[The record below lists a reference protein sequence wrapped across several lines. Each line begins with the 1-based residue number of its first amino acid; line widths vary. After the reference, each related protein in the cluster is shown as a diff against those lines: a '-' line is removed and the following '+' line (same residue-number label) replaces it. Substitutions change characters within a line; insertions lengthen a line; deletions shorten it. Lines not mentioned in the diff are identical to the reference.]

1 MDSEDLMPMIDEL
14 STQIT
19 ALENTLTPMLSA
31 ALSTTAS
38 KLPLLD
44 KAKLHILTTY
54 AIESLLFSY
63 IKLAN
68 PNEKTLSDKSHSIFT
83 EIARVKQYF
92 HKAKTAENAAKPEDK
107 KARLDKAAAG
117 RFVKHAL
124 SGNEKLEQERIATQ
138 EMERQRAKR
147 KFEEMEGSVG
157 RSAQLETRSTK
168 GKVDKMRSASRIF
181 TSAGKEKETLV
192 SPEDEE
198 KSLTTQ
204 AGPEASRAEQKRIR
218 REERAKQRQLE
229 QTEPSS
235 GVTSSAQDTETIVPA
250 KPQQAPRGP
259 NEAFQA
265 LLKGPLPKADG
276 KKPKKS
282 RREKQEEKRLALEE
296 ERAQEM
302 R

>member
-1 MDSEDLMPMIDEL
+1 MDSEDLMPMIDDL

-31 ALSTTAS
+31 PLSTTAS

-44 KAKLHILTTY
+44 KAKLHILMTY

-68 PNEKTLSDKSHSIFT
+68 PNEKTLSDKSHPIFT

-92 HKAKTAENAAKPEDK
+92 EKAKTAEDAAKPEDK

-124 SGNEKLEQERIATQ
+124 SGNKKLEQERIATQ
-138 EMERQRAKR
+138 EMERQRVKR
-147 KFEEMEGSVG
+147 KFEEMEERVG
-157 RSAQLETRSTK
+157 RSAQLEARSMK
-168 GKVDKMRSASRIF
+168 RKVDNVGSASR
-181 TSAGKEKETLV
+181 TSTNIGKEKETLV
-192 SPEDEE
+192 SLEDEE
-198 KSLTTQ
+198 KPLATQ
-204 AGPEASRAEQKRIR
+204 AGPEASRAEQNRVR

-229 QTEPSS
+229 QTEPSP
-235 GVTSSAQDTETIVPA
+235 GVTLSAQA

-259 NEAFQA
+259 GEAFQA

-282 RREKQEEKRLALEE
+282 KREKQEEKRLALEE